1 MATLAARP
9 RTVEAEINYLG
20 PMDSM
25 PYFYAKD
32 HERDN
37 LALEPHR
44 MTIADARQVAPPP
57 SLDREGFTLVPHRS
71 AVADF
76 EDAEATAAIYPAEI
90 EALVK
95 AATGA
100 DHVVARG
107 TVLRFSRQTNR
118 DAYVNSLPAGFV
130 HVDTSRESFAQ
141 FAAHNLAGH
150 PDRDALLAGR
160 YVGLNIWR
168 VLTPPPQDLP
178 LAICAA
184 NSVTEADRVTGEARV
199 DGVGIEEFRFGS
211 SLYRASPR
219 HRWFYYRDMNP
230 GEALIFKQFDTADP
244 AIVGCPHVAFAD
256 PSAGEH
262 AVPRASAEIRAFAYW
277 RGKGI

>member
-20 PMDSM
+20 PMESM
-25 PYFYAKD
+25 PYFYARD

-37 LALEPHR
+37 LLLEPHR
-44 MTIADARQVAPPP
+44 VAIEDARQAEPPP
-57 SLDREGFTLVPHRS
+57 SLDREGFQLVPHRS
-71 AVADF
+71 AVTDF
-76 EDAEATAAIYPAEI
+76 EDAEQTATVYAAEV
-90 EALVK
+90 EALIREV
-95 AATGA
+95 TGA
-100 DHVVARG
+100 DLVIARG
-107 TVLRFSRQTNR
+107 TVLRFSQQQNR

-130 HVDTSRESFAQ
+130 HVDVSRESFAD
-141 FAAHNLAGH
+141 FAARNLDGH

-168 VLTPPPQDLP
+168 VLTQPPQDLP
-178 LAICAA
+178 LAVCAA

-211 SLYRASPR
+211 SLYRANPR

-230 GEALIFKQFDTADP
+230 DEALIFKQFDTADP

-256 PSAGEH
+256 PSAENPI
-262 AVPRASAEIRAFAYW
+262 PRASAEIRAFAYW
-277 RGKGI
+277 RA